1 MSPAPAKL
9 PPLVDM
15 AEVCRRLHLSRTGV
29 NNLADSGEL
38 IRLKIGGAVRFD
50 PADIEAFIERVRT
63 AEKGRVAERAARKA
77 KDPQARPEGAVSRKR
92 PRPTGA
98 SVPAPAR

>member
-15 AEVCRRLHLSRTGV
+15 AEVCRRLHLSRTAV
-29 NNLADSGEL
+29 NNLADSGKL
-38 IRLKIGGAVRFD
+38 TRLKIGGAVRFD
-50 PADIEAFIERVRT
+50 PADVEAFIERVRT

-77 KDPQARPEGAVSRKR
+77 KTRKR
-92 PRPTGA
+92 GPRA
-98 SVPAPAR
+98 A